1 MNNISIIV
9 PIFDKTHFFY
19 LAIKSILQQTYKNF
33 EVIVVFDSSNLK
45 EFNAIRKSLKKYKKI
60 RFINN
65 GNNFGV
71 AYSRNRALKLS
82 NGKYVAFLDS
92 DDLWHEKKLEYQINF
107 MKINNLDFSHTSY
120 NIINTKNKIIATR
133 LAKPV
138 ISYKELLN
146 SCDIGTSTVMLK
158 KNILN
163 NEKFKNL
170 KTKEDYA
177 LWLALA
183 KKNIKISGINKILV
197 SWRKNPSSLSSSTF
211 QKIKDAFKIYY
222 EIEKFSFFYSV
233 YRVFVLS
240 FNFVV
245 KDIKSRGLILK

>member
-1 MNNISIIV
+1 MNLVSIIIPV
-9 PIFDKTHFFY
+9 HKNHLLFLST
-19 LAIKSILQQTYKNF
+19 LQNLFKQTYKKF
-33 EVIVVFDSSNLK
+33 EVIIIYDGRNTQDIRSIKLK
-45 EFNAIRKSLKKYKKI
+45 IKKYKNI
-60 RFINN
+60 RFYSNN
-65 GNNFGV
+65 KNFGV

-133 LAKPV
+133 LAKPL

-158 KNILN
+158 KDILN
-163 NEKFKNL
+163 NEKFRNL

-197 SWRKNPSSLSSSTF
+197 SWRKNSSSLSSSTF

-222 EIEKFSFFYSV
+222 EIEKFSFLYSI
-233 YRVFVLS
+233 YRVFVLC

>member
-222 EIEKFSFFYSV
+222 EIEKFSFLYSI
-233 YRVFVLS
+233 YRVFVLC